1 MKHHRLKLRPV
12 ILAFPILLMVLF
24 QLQCASQ
31 SIAEEGQQV
40 LEEAAEAMGGLQA
53 LEAIENITRQ
63 GTRQRNSL
71 GQGRVTTERLN
82 MRSPGPYTQII
93 DFTVPR
99 EVNLSGSR
107 ETVQLADWNRGGYRD
122 VSGAAL
128 RPLEAA
134 QLAGYG
140 AEWDRDIAR
149 FLVHALSADSSIKG
163 ISEDVLEEKPHQVI
177 AVQLGDGIL
186 YEVYVD
192 ETTHL
197 ISRLEFT
204 EDRNPYGDLAKDRTF
219 SDYRDVGNIKLPF
232 SEITQEMHE
241 VTQVMEWSEIT
252 LNSDLPEDRFQIPEE
267 LQELAQSLAHS
278 DSLPVVPTELADGV
292 FFGESVGMNN
302 MWVEFEDFILVAEGP
317 NNEVQSLEVIRQIRE
332 TVGDK
337 PIRYLVTSHHHSDHT
352 GGIRTYASEG
362 ATIVTHANNEEVIRE
377 ILTLPH
383 TLRPDRLFES
393 EIEPQI
399 ETVTDRK
406 TITDGTRTVE
416 LMYVPNPHANGFL
429 AIYLPKERL
438 IFESDLF
445 TIQSD
450 TFQIIPE
457 QTGPARV
464 PPEGID
470 FYNAVTKARLR
481 VNRIVPGHGRVL
493 EWKELVDRV
502 NATR

>member
-1 MKHHRLKLRPV
+1 MKTQRVASL
-12 ILAFPILLMVLF
+12 FSILLIVLF
-24 QLQCASQ
+24 QLNCVPQTPEDQ
-31 SIAEEGQQV
+31 GRQV
-40 LEEAAEAMGGLQA
+40 LEEATEAMGGLEA
-53 LEAIENITRQ
+53 LEAIENITRK
-63 GTRQRNSL
+63 GTRTRNSL
-71 GQGRVTTERLN
+71 GQGHVTTDRLL
-82 MRSPGPYTQII
+82 MGSPGPYTQII
-93 DFTVPR
+93 DFDGPR
-99 EVNLSGSR
+99 EVNLTGPR
-107 ETVQLADWNRGGYRD
+107 ETIQLADWNKGGYRD
-122 VSGAAL
+122 LFGSAL
-128 RPLEAA
+128 RPLEAT
-134 QLAGYG
+134 QLQRYRI
-140 AEWDRDIAR
+140 EWDCDITK
-149 FLVHALSADSSIKG
+149 FLVHALGIESSIKG
-163 ISEDVLEEKPHQVI
+163 ISEAAVDGKPHHIVSLQFI
-177 AVQLGDGIL
+177 DAVYYD
-186 YEVYVD
+186 VYVD
-192 ETTHL
+192 DTTHL
-197 ISRLEFT
+197 ISKLQFT
-204 EDRNPYGDLAKDRTF
+204 EDRNPYGDLATERTF
-219 SDYRDVGNIKLPF
+219 SDYRDVGNVKLPF
-232 SEITQEMHE
+232 SEITREMNE
-241 VTQVMEWSEIT
+241 VTEVKEWAELTI
-252 LNSDLPEDRFQIPEE
+252 NGDLPGDRFVIPEG
-267 LQELAQSLAHS
+267 LQERAQSLAHS
-278 DSLPVVPTELADGV
+278 DRLPVIPAELAKGV
-292 FFGESVGMNN
+292 YFGEGVGMNN

-352 GGIRTYASEG
+352 GGIRTYAAEG

-383 TLRPDRLFES
+383 TLKPDRLFES

-457 QTGPARV
+457 QSGPACV

-493 EWKELVDRV
+493 EWKELVDAV
-502 NATR
+502 NRTR

>member
-1 MKHHRLKLRPV
+1 MKHRELKLRPV
-12 ILAFPILLMVLF
+12 ILAFPILLILLF
-24 QLQCASQ
+24 QLQCASE
-31 SIAEEGQQV
+31 SIAEEGRQV
-40 LEEAAEAMGGLQA
+40 LEEAAVAMGGLPA

-99 EVNLSGSR
+99 EVNLSGPR

-134 QLAGYG
+134 QLAAYG
-140 AEWDRDIAR
+140 ADWDRDISK
-149 FLVHALSADSSIKG
+149 FLIRALSADSSIKG
-163 ISEDVLEEKPHQVI
+163 ISADALEEKPHRVI
-177 AVQLGDGIL
+177 AVQLPDGIL

-292 FFGESVGMNN
+292 FFGESIGMNN

-337 PIRYLVTSHHHSDHT
+337 PIRYVVTTHHHADHT
-352 GGIRTYASEG
+352 GGIRTYAAEG
-362 ATIVTHANNEEVIRE
+362 ATIVTQANNEAIIRE
-377 ILTLPH
+377 FLTLPH
-383 TLRPDRLFES
+383 TLKPDRFSES
-393 EIEPQI
+393 QQEPKI

-406 TITDGTRTVE
+406 TISDGTRTVE
-416 LMYVPNPHANGFL
+416 LMHIPNAHANGYL
-429 AIYLPKERL
+429 AIYLPTERL
-438 IFESDLF
+438 IFESDMF
-445 TIQSD
+445 QVQSD
-450 TFQIIPE
+450 RFQVLPE
-457 QTGPARV
+457 QSGPAGV
-464 PPEGID
+464 NPEGKA
-470 FYNAVTKARLR
+470 FYDAVTQAGWQ
-481 VNRIVPGHGRVL
+481 VDRIVPGHGRL
-493 EWKELVDRV
+493 LQWRELADAVR
-502 NATR
+502 ASQ